1 MSLRLKLKIALV
13 LFLTLFACILLLPT
27 FVPELPSWFT
37 KYVYR
42 GQLKLG
48 LDLKGGVH
56 LVLKPDVEKALKNQ
70 LENLLQ
76 DLKNTLA
83 KRGYNYQLTLEEK
96 RAILKFP
103 SLGEAEVFKKEVLPQ
118 FKELSIL
125 EEKKE
130 GEGKTFI
137 LALSPEREKFV
148 RENLINQVLEVL
160 RNRID
165 QFGVAEP
172 VITKQGTDKVVVQ
185 LPGVKDPERAIRIIG
200 QTAQLEFKLV
210 DEEALK
216 RIDLRTL
223 MNTLLKEGRV
233 KDPNNLEEWRQAL
246 RPYLPPDTEF
256 YFLVEKD
263 REGRGLIRTPILLKK
278 ETLLTGEYLK
288 TAQVR
293 IDPNFN
299 EPYVWIQFNER
310 GAKIFEAITSVN
322 VGKRLAIVLDEVVRS
337 APVIREK
344 IAGGEAQ
351 ITGSFTMEEA
361 QDLALVLRAGALPAP
376 VKILQNITI
385 GPSLGRDSIEK
396 GIKAGLLGAAL
407 VILFAIIYYRLSG
420 LIAVIALILNIYYLL
435 ALLSAFQAT
444 LTLPGIAGI
453 ILSIGMGIDSN
464 VLIFERIREELR
476 LGRTAFSSVF
486 EGYSKAFWTIFDAH
500 ITVLLTSL
508 ILFIFGTGPIR
519 GFAVT
524 LSISILVNL
533 FTAIFVTKIFYEY
546 YYEKGKNLKI
556 SFMTLL
562 EKPAFNFMRYKK
574 PFAILSGIFVALG
587 IFGFFMTLLGKANLG
602 IDFTGGTIL
611 YLKTE
616 RSSHLDKIRSALGEK
631 GFSELI
637 LQDVKGENLLI
648 IKMKS
653 GKESL
658 SEEVDRLLKVLRESF
673 PGEKFEVVA
682 KEEIGGIIS
691 KELKNKA
698 LFAVLGAVI
707 GIILYLSF
715 RFNFYFGVAAGLAT
729 FHDVIALFALYYL
742 LGKEINLLFITALLT
757 IAGYSLT
764 DTVVIFDRIREV
776 ILREE
781 KFSDFDELINKSLN
795 EVFSRTIITTLTT
808 LFGSLALLIF
818 GGMVIRDFALALTL
832 GFIIGTY
839 SSIFIA
845 SPLLKLFH
853 KGKIPKLKSAEELI

>member
-1 MSLRLKLKIALV
+1 MRTILKIKIFLV
-13 LFLTLFACILLLPT
+13 ILLTLIATLFLLPT
-27 FVPELPSWFT
+27 FFPDLPPWFT
-37 KYVYR
+37 KYIYR

-56 LVLKPDVEKALKNQ
+56 LVLKPDVEKALQNQ
-70 LENLLQ
+70 FENYLH
-76 DLKNTLA
+76 DLKTTLE
-83 KRGYNYQLTLEEK
+83 KRGFLFTLTLDK
-96 RAILKFP
+96 NKALL
-103 SLGEAEVFKKEVLPQ
+103 SLQRDEDLERFKKEITPE
-118 FKELSIL
+118 FKELSFR
-125 EEKKE
+125 EEK
-130 GEGKTFI
+130 GEAGKPLI
-137 LALSPEREKFV
+137 VISLSPEREKFV
-148 RENLINQVLEVL
+148 RENLLNQVLEVL

-172 VITKQGTDKVVVQ
+172 IITKQGTDKVVIQ
-185 LPGVKDPERAIRIIG
+185 LPGIKDPERALKIIG

-210 DEEALK
+210 DEESMKNLDLKAL
-216 RIDLRTL
+216 
-223 MNTLLKEGRV
+223 MEALLKEGRV
-233 KDPNNLEEWRQAL
+233 KDPNNLEEWQKAL

-263 REGRGLIRTPILLKK
+263 RNTGQILRTPILLKK

-288 TAQVR
+288 NAQVR
-293 IDPNFN
+293 IDPTFN
-299 EPYVWIQFNER
+299 EPYVWIQFNDR
-310 GAKIFEAITSVN
+310 GAKIFEAITAVN
-322 VGKRLAIVLDEVVRS
+322 VGKRLAIVLDGVVRS

-344 IAGGEAQ
+344 ISGGEAQ

-385 GPSLGRDSIEK
+385 GPSLGKDSIEK

-407 VILFAIIYYRLSG
+407 VVIFTITYYRLSG
-420 LIAVIALILNIYYLL
+420 FIAVIALLLNIYYLL

-453 ILSIGMGIDSN
+453 ILSIGMGVDSN

-486 EGYSKAFWTIFDAH
+486 QGYSKTFWTIFDAH
-500 ITVLLTSL
+500 ITVLITSL

-546 YYEKGKNLKI
+546 LYEKGKDLKI
-556 SFMTLL
+556 NFMTIL
-562 EKPAFNFMRYKK
+562 EKPNFNFMKLKK
-574 PFAILSGIFVALG
+574 PFALLSSLLVILG
-587 IFGFFMTLLGKANLG
+587 IVSFILTLLGRANFG

-616 RSSHLDKIRSALGEK
+616 KPPNLDKIRSDLNK
-631 GFSELI
+631 SGFSDI
-637 LQDVKGENLLI
+637 VLQDVKGENLLL

-658 SEEVDRLLKVLRESF
+658 TEDVEKLLNALKLAN
-673 PGEKFEVVA
+673 PNEKYELVA
-682 KEEIGGIIS
+682 KEEIGGVIS

-698 LFAVLGAVI
+698 ILAILGAVA
-707 GIILYLSF
+707 GIVLYLTF
-715 RFNFYFGVAAGLAT
+715 RFNFYFALAAGLAT
-729 FHDVIALFALYYL
+729 FHDVVAVFAIFYL
-742 LGKEINLLFITALLT
+742 LGLEINLLFITALLT

-776 ILREE
+776 ILRGE
-781 KFSDFDELINKSLN
+781 KVDNFDLLINKSLN

-818 GGMVIRDFALALTL
+818 GGVVIRDFALALTL
-832 GFIIGTY
+832 GFIVGTY

-845 SPLLKLFH
+845 SPLLKFFH
-853 KGKIPKLKSAEELI
+853 KGRIPELKSAEEFL

>member
-1 MSLRLKLKIALV
+1 MRGMLKFKILLV
-13 LFLTLFACILLLPT
+13 IFLTLVAAILLLPT
-27 FVPELPSWFT
+27 FVPDLPPWFT
-37 KYVYR
+37 KYIYR

-56 LVLKPDVEKALKNQ
+56 LVLKPDLDKALQNQ
-70 LENLLQ
+70 FENYLRDLRQNLE
-76 DLKNTLA
+76 
-83 KRGYNYQLTLEEK
+83 KRGINFELQREDYQARLRLFKEGD
-96 RAILKFP
+96 LN
-103 SLGEAEVFKKEVLPQ
+103 VFKREIFGG
-118 FKELSIL
+118 FKELSL
-125 EEKKE
+125 LDEKKE
-130 GEGKTFI
+130 RDALVVTLGLSSERETFI
-137 LALSPEREKFV
+137 KD
-148 RENLINQVLEVL
+148 NLVNQLLEVL

-172 VITKQGTDKVVVQ
+172 IITKQGKDKVVVQ
-185 LPGVKDPERAIRIIG
+185 LPGIKDPERALRLIG

-210 DEEALK
+210 DEETQARINLDTIISAL
-216 RIDLRTL
+216 T
-223 MNTLLKEGRV
+223 KEGRI
-233 KDPNNLEEWRQAL
+233 KDVNNIDEWRAAL

-263 REGRGLIRTPILLKK
+263 RNTGQIARSPILLKR
-278 ETLLTGEYLK
+278 ESLLTGEYLK
-288 TAQVR
+288 NAQVR

-299 EPYVWIQFNER
+299 EPYVWIQFNDR

-351 ITGSFTMEEA
+351 ITGSFTIEEA

-385 GPSLGRDSIEK
+385 GPSLGKDSIEK
-396 GIKAGLLGAAL
+396 GIKAGLIGALA
-407 VILFAIIYYRLSG
+407 VVLFAILYYKVSG
-420 LIAVIALILNIYYLL
+420 FVAVIALILNIYYLI

-476 LGRTAFSSVF
+476 IGRTAYSAVF
-486 EGYSKAFWTIFDAH
+486 QGYGKAFWTIFDAH
-500 ITVLLTSL
+500 ITVLITSL

-546 YYEKGKNLKI
+546 LYQRGKDLKI
-556 SFMTLL
+556 SFVTIL
-562 EKPAFNFMRYKK
+562 EKPNFDFMRYKRS
-574 PFAILSGIFVALG
+574 FAIVSIFLTFVGIT
-587 IFGFFMTLLGKANLG
+587 GFLFTMMGRANLG

-611 YLKTE
+611 YLKSE
-616 RSSHLDKIRSALGEK
+616 KPPVLEDIRKTLKEA
-631 GFSELI
+631 GFPEVV
-637 LQDVKGENLLI
+637 LQDVKGENLVLL
-648 IKMKS
+648 KMKS
-653 GKESL
+653 EKETL
-658 SEEVDRLLKVLRESF
+658 TEEVNRLLTTLSNRL
-673 PGEKFEVVA
+673 PDLKFQVIA

-691 KELKNKA
+691 QELQKKA
-698 LFAVLGAVI
+698 IFAILGAMV

-715 RFNFYFGVAAGLAT
+715 RFNFYFGIAAGLAT
-729 FHDVIALFALYYL
+729 FHDVIGVFAIFYL
-742 LGKEINLLFITALLT
+742 LGLEINLLFITALLT

-776 ILREE
+776 ILRDEHPG
-781 KFSDFDELINKSLN
+781 DFDSLINRSLN
-795 EVFSRTIITTLTT
+795 EVFSRTIITTITT
-808 LFGSLALLIF
+808 LFGSVAILLF
-818 GGMVIRDFALALTL
+818 GGIVIRDFALALTL
-832 GFIIGTY
+832 GFILGTY

-845 SPLLKLFH
+845 SPLLKLLH
-853 KGKIPKLKSAEELI
+853 KGRIPELKRAEEML